1 MSVETELFHRDTS
14 NRHPLQQLADLMRDE
29 SELIRIGETTED
41 AHASQRSIAL
51 SRRTLHLV
59 QSPYFPDFS
68 KAHIASEV
76 AANTQ
81 DEGLIK
87 AAEAQLKKAY
97 PTGTEDIETARRNA
111 YSRAEYMMAI
121 RATSSTVNFSEA
133 LIMAEI
139 ASDQEHGISHDEM
152 LAETAPAEGS
162 IPQRAKQDIIE
173 PENDHEDYADTVRW
187 SPDDD
192 DDDPQLDK
200 VMDKMVDDILNH
212 HLQKTHAA

>member
-14 NRHPLQQLADLMRDE
+14 NRHPLQQLADLTRDE
-29 SELIRIGETTED
+29 SELIRLGETIKD
-41 AHASQRSIAL
+41 AHARQRAMAL

-59 QSPYFPDFS
+59 QSPYFSDFS

-81 DEGLIK
+81 DKRLIE

-111 YSRAEYMMAI
+111 YSRAEYMIAM

-139 ASDQEHGISHDEM
+139 ASDREQGISRDEI
-152 LAETAPAEGS
+152 LIETTPEES
-162 IPQRAKQDIIE
+162 SLSQRAKQDVIE

-187 SPDDD
+187 SPEDDE
-192 DDDPQLDK
+192 DDPELDQ

-212 HLQKTHAA
+212 HLHNKRAA